1 MNVVTKGEALS
12 ALNEVRVGNEQFSIA
27 GSADKVCDVTVYFV
41 QIWDGET
48 VEYKDVMFVRRNGR
62 VKVYESR

>member
-1 MNVVTKGEALS
+1 MNVVSKSEALN

-27 GSADKVCDVTVYFV
+27 GDPDRVCNVTVYFV

-48 VEYKDVMFVRRNGR
+48 VDYKDVMFVRRNGK